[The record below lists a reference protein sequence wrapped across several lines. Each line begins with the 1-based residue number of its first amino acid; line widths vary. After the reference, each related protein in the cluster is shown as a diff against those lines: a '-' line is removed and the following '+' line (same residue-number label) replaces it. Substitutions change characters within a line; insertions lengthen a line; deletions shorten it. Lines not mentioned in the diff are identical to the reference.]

1 MTNAYPL
8 PPVSAIIAASSGDTE
23 AIYTILQHYD
33 SYIVRLSTRPLID
46 SAGNTYY
53 CVDEE
58 MRNRLQ
64 IRLITRTLSFQIECS
79 ENSSHFS

>member
-1 MTNAYPL
+1 MTNTYPL

-23 AIYTILQHYD
+23 AIYSILQHYD

-64 IRLITRTLSFQIECS
+64 IRLITRTLSFRVDYIK
-79 ENSSHFS
+79 